1 MSIKVLSREQIIE
14 ACRAAP
20 MSMLGTTADREALI
34 KTSQDLAD
42 GYYVC
47 DCHWLAAVLEG
58 PHADEAYARHRAVT
72 VHGMTDPTAE
82 PDTSPEETGQDD
94 LPW

>member
-1 MSIKVLSREQIIE
+1 VSIKIVSEEVMNSSLHDVRV
-14 ACRAAP
+14 P
-20 MSMLGTTADREALI
+20 DGTGWKKADREWEPGWYI
-34 KTSQDLAD
+34 VNQEWPGEPFD
-42 GYYVC
+42 Y
-47 DCHWLAAVLEG
+47 LEG
-58 PHADEAYARHRAVT
+58 PLFGEAYARHRAVT